1 MKRPRAVPV
10 VVSLL
15 ITAAGLAGIGLLFEL
30 RFAAGDVYPRY
41 SSLRSDPVGVRAL
54 YESLARLPGLSVARS
69 FTPIERRRDAHATV
83 FYLGAR
89 LTDLTPDKS
98 DLRLELEKTAGRD
111 NYVVVSLA
119 PFSRDPDDKSALAIK
134 GWDLPVEQAESEDGD
149 GPLSFGEGKNWT
161 VLHREGGKPVVVE
174 RAFGSGTIALAATT
188 YPFLNQALAENR
200 QTALLVRLVSAHGR
214 VIFDE
219 AHFGVVEQGSLAE
232 LARKYRLGGLVAGL
246 LLLAALAIWKE
257 SAAFPPAW
265 QTGEASTGPVAG
277 RDSLSGFASLLRRNV
292 PPRKLMELGWTEWK
306 RTHGRGLKA
315 EDAAAVE
322 SILAVET
329 DPLLAYAKSRGYL
342 SERKRI

>member
-1 MKRPRAVPV
+1 MKRPHGVSV

-15 ITAAGLAGIGLLFEL
+15 IAAAGLAGIALLFEL

-54 YESLARLPGLSVARS
+54 YESLARLPGLTVGRS
-69 FTPIERRRDAHATV
+69 FVPIERRRDVHATV
-83 FYLGAR
+83 FYLGAG
-89 LTDLTPDKS
+89 LGDLAAEKS
-98 DLRLELEKTAGRD
+98 DLRLQLEKTAARG

-119 PFSRDPDDKSALAIK
+119 PFSRNPDDQSALAIK
-134 GWDLPVEQAESEDGD
+134 AWDLPVEQAKSEDGD
-149 GPLSFGEGKNWT
+149 GTLSFGEAQNWT
-161 VLHREGGKPVVVE
+161 VLHREGGKVVVVE
-174 RAFGSGTIALAATT
+174 RAFGSGTIALASTT
-188 YPFLNQALAENR
+188 YSFLNQALAENR
-200 QTALLVRLVSAHGR
+200 QTELLVGLAGSRGR

-246 LLLAALAIWKE
+246 LLLAALAMWKQ
-257 SAAFPPAW
+257 SAGFPPAW
-265 QTGEASTGPVAG
+265 QTGEASRGPVAG

-306 RTHGRGLKA
+306 RTHGRELKA

-322 SILAVET
+322 SILASDT
-329 DPLLAYAKSRGYL
+329 DPLLAYAKSRTYL

>member
-1 MKRPRAVPV
+1 MKQRAAVPV
-10 VVSLL
+10 VAALL
-15 ITAAGLAGIGLLFEL
+15 IAAAGLAGIGLLFEL

-54 YESLARLPGLSVARS
+54 YESLARLPGLTVERS
-69 FTPIERRRDAHATV
+69 FVPIERRRDSHATV

-89 LTDLTPDKS
+89 LRGLSAEKS
-98 DLRLELEKTAGRD
+98 ELRLQLEKSAARG

-119 PFSRDPDDKSALAIK
+119 PFRRNPDDKSPLAIA
-134 GWDLPVEQAESEDGD
+134 GWDLPIEQAKREDGD
-149 GPLSFGEGKNWT
+149 GPLSFGEGKSWT
-161 VLHREGGKPVVVE
+161 VLHSESGKPVVVE
-174 RAFGSGTIALAATT
+174 RAFGNGAVALAAST

-200 QTALLVRLVSAHGR
+200 RTELLVRLVGEHTR

-257 SAAFPPAW
+257 SAGFPPAW
-265 QTGEASTGPVAG
+265 EAGAVWAGPVAG
-277 RDSLSGFASLLRRNV
+277 RDSLSGFSSLLRRNI
-292 PPRKLMELGWTEWK
+292 PPRKLMELGWSEWK
-306 RTHGRGLKA
+306 RTHGRELKP

-322 SILAVET
+322 SILAAET
-329 DPLLAYAKSRGYL
+329 DPLQAYAKSRSYL